1 MYVQCTSEPLFPN
14 EGYTILD
21 NHLRSHTTRLEPD
34 DPISFRKKINGSLN
48 NRSTSK
54 VLSQQS
60 T

>member
-34 DPISFRKKINGSLN
+34 DPISFRKK
-48 NRSTSK
+48 STGHSIIEVPAK
-54 VLSQQS
+54 S
-60 T
+60 